1 MAVRSD
7 GDHWIMEQIGE
18 KQDFESELSRLGLR
32 HEDFELYVR
41 RATFNGTRKV
51 WSTNYAVRVS
61 NSVTGKR
68 NIYWGGPG
76 QDWIAQFVKDVR
88 AGLFGALF
96 PARKPRAAAKPSQ
109 PPRRSGAP
117 TIRFQS
123 SARGRP
129 RDLYAARY
137 RPTTRVRHER
147 AVRESHPPWAPQP
160 DRIRRRRLVHRRP
173 RSLRRGLLS
182 RGGPGVAQ
190 RGCSPKTRRHGTNR
204 VCSDHSALRKTGGQT
219 RDQVGMVGSRKLI
232 VACGPSERE
241 ASPQGGARV
250 TPPGIYQH
258 ICSERLGDAAP

>member
-1 MAVRSD
+1 VTIFLDLWPQSRARRVAFPEPQHWPLLGHIPVTVAVYGGIAIPYAERGMAVRSD

-109 PPRRSGAP
+109 PPRRSA
-117 TIRFQS
+117 
-123 SARGRP
+123 
-129 RDLYAARY
+129 
-137 RPTTRVRHER
+137 
-147 AVRESHPPWAPQP
+147 
-160 DRIRRRRLVHRRP
+160 
-173 RSLRRGLLS
+173 
-182 RGGPGVAQ
+182 
-190 RGCSPKTRRHGTNR
+190 
-204 VCSDHSALRKTGGQT
+204 
-219 RDQVGMVGSRKLI
+219 
-232 VACGPSERE
+232 
-241 ASPQGGARV
+241 
-250 TPPGIYQH
+250 
-258 ICSERLGDAAP
+258 